1 MTLMTDDPIASARDL
16 HKEYGKDEGL
26 VRAGDGIKPRHPQG
40 ETRLTGGPRGH
51 LGALIGVEG

>member
-1 MTLMTDDPIASARDL
+1 MTDDPIASARDL